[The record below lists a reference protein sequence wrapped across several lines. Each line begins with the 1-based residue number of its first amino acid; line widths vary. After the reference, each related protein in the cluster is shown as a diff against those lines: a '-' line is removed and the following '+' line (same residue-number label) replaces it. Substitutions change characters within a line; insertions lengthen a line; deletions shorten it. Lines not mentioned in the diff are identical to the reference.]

1 MKFLSRVVWS
11 EGMYLSPHHFQV
23 QSRYFEDS
31 IRFATSSLWFESFGL
46 VGCGLD
52 AEALRNGTVSLIH
65 ARGVFPDGLAFNM
78 PECDPLPPP
87 RTSINDAFPPNRDSM
102 TVYLAIPGRQL
113 NGLNCVEANGSMPPN
128 VRYVAETTMK
138 HDETTGIDE
147 KPVRLGRKNVQILLD
162 TESLD
167 GKQTVAIARVVRDG
181 SGHFIFDPAFIP
193 PCVQISGSERLMT
206 ILHRLVEILD
216 EKAESIT
223 RGGQAGGKSWAE
235 YSTRD
240 IANFW
245 FLHAVNTAVAP
256 LRHLLL
262 SKRGH
267 PEELYMEMSR
277 LGGALCTFA
286 IESHPRSIP
295 LYDHLKLTETFD
307 ALDRHIRQHLETI
320 VPTNCVSIPL
330 KAAENYFWDGA
341 ITDQRVL
348 DRSRWVLAIQSPVGE
363 VDLISKTPAL
373 VKICSTI
380 FVRKLVEK
388 ALPGLGLTHL
398 QIPPAAIS
406 ARADTQYFSV
416 SKAGPCWD
424 HMVATRQVGVYV
436 PGELPKPNLELL
448 VVLDS

>member
-11 EGMYLSPHHFQV
+11 EGMYLAPHHFQV

-52 AEALRNGTVSLIH
+52 PEALHNGTVSVVH

-78 PECDPLPPP
+78 PECDPLPDP
-87 RTSINDAFPPNRDSM
+87 RADIGEIFPPNRDTM
-102 TVYLAIPGRQL
+102 TVYLAIPGRQV
-113 NGLNCVEANGSMPPN
+113 NGLNCIEANGSVPAD
-128 VRYVAETTMK
+128 VRYLAETTLR

-147 KPVRLGRKNVQILLD
+147 KPVRLGRKNVQILFD
-162 TESLD
+162 TEPLD
-167 GKQTVAIARVVRDG
+167 GRQTIAIARVMRDG
-181 SGHFIFDPAFIP
+181 SGHFIFDPIFIP
-193 PCVQISGSERLMT
+193 PCIQISASERLMT
-206 ILHRLVEILD
+206 VLHRLVEILD
-216 EKAESIT
+216 EKAATIT
-223 RGGQAGGKSWAE
+223 RGGHAGGKSWAE

-245 FLHAVNTAVAP
+245 FLHSVNSAVAP

-267 PEELYMEMSR
+267 PEELYTEMAR

-286 IESHPRSIP
+286 IESHPRSLP
-295 LYDHLKLTETFD
+295 LYDHLNLTETFD

-320 VPTNCVSIPL
+320 VPTNCIQIALNP
-330 KAAENYFWDGA
+330 AERYFWDGA

-348 DRSRWVLAIQSPVGE
+348 DRSRWVLAIKSRVGE
-363 VDLISKTPAL
+363 VDLIAKTPQL
-373 VKICSTI
+373 VKVCSTM

-398 QIPPAAIS
+398 QIPPSAIS
-406 ARADTQYFSV
+406 TRADTQYFSI

-436 PGELPKPNLELL
+436 PGELPDPELQLL